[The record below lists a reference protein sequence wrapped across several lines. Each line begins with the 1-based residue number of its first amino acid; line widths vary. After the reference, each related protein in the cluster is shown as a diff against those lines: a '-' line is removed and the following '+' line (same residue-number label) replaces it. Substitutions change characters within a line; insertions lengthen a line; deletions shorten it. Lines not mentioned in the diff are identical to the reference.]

1 MPDISESLSAALA
14 DRYTLEG
21 VIGQGGMATVYRA
34 RDIKHGRS
42 VAVKV
47 LRPELAAAI
56 GTERFLKEIEI
67 AAGLTHP
74 NILTLIDSGTAV
86 GRSGGHP
93 VEFLFY
99 VMPLVVGESVREL
112 LLRRLRL
119 EPREAL
125 PIVKE
130 AADALSY
137 AHRQGLVHRDVKPE
151 NILFSEGHAV
161 VADFGIAKAVITA
174 GGEQLTR
181 SGFPLGTPGYMSPEQ
196 AAGRT
201 ELDATTDVYG
211 LACVLY
217 EMLIGETPGMWLEAE
232 SVKLGRFAE
241 ASPDHRAHLDK
252 LPGGLE
258 RVLVKALAMRP
269 SLRYQTPT
277 EFAFDVE
284 SSLTGRPMYRE
295 GEAKQIIE
303 RAAELEVGKP
313 TQGDDYAL
321 SIGGVQRVAAEA
333 GIRPELV
340 EQAARGLEVH
350 EEGLV
355 PGDVLGIRN
364 RIELTRAVDAGVSKS
379 DYGLLLEEIRSTLG
393 HMGQIEATLDD
404 SFAWASRP
412 GGAGRKAHVF
422 VNPHGAQTRIRIA
435 DDDPGPG
442 QAIVFV
448 PLVVGSAVLLGI
460 TGAIVSGATGSDLAA
475 WLIGGTVSLSAFFS
489 GWSGLRWLHR
499 RQMKRRFEK
508 LKGLIARLESIVLE
522 RGENSDA
529 DALKTDEDLR
539 ESFDG

>member
-1 MPDISESLSAALA
+1 MPDVPESLATALA
-14 DRYTLEG
+14 DRYALES

-34 RDIKHGRS
+34 RDLKHGRS

-86 GRSGGHP
+86 GRSSGHAL
-93 VEFLFY
+93 EFLFY
-99 VMPLVVGESVREL
+99 VMPLVAGESVREL

-130 AADALSY
+130 VADALGY

-161 VADFGIAKAVITA
+161 VTDFGIAKAVITA

-201 ELDATTDVYG
+201 DLDATTDVYG

-241 ASPDHRAHLDK
+241 ASPDHRARLDA

-269 SLRYQTPT
+269 SLRYDTPT

-313 TQGDDYAL
+313 TQGDGYAL
-321 SIGGVQRVAAEA
+321 SIGGVQRIGAEA

-340 EQAARGLEVH
+340 EQAARDLEVH

-355 PGDVLGIRN
+355 RGGVLGLQPTLHLQRVVDVP
-364 RIELTRAVDAGVSKS
+364 IEKA
-379 DYGLLLEEIRSTLG
+379 DYALLLDELRETLG
-393 HMGQIEATLDD
+393 DMGQLEATLDD
-404 SFAWASRP
+404 SFAWASSPR
-412 GGAGRKAHVF
+412 GTSRRAHVF
-422 VNPHGAQTRIRIA
+422 VTPQHASTRIRML
-435 DDDPGPG
+435 DDEPTPQGV
-442 QAIVFV
+442 VFV
-448 PLVVGSAVLLGI
+448 PLGAGSAVLVGI
-460 TGAIVSGATGSDLAA
+460 TGAIISGA
-475 WLIGGTVSLSAFFS
+475 GGTDLVAALIAGGVGLSAFFS

-508 LKGLIARLESIVLE
+508 LKGLMARLESIVLE
-522 RGENSDA
+522 RGRKPSA
-529 DALKTDEDLR
+529 DTMKQDDVHR
-539 ESFDG
+539 EPFDG